1 MHAFIDESGRKG
13 SFMMCAATVTNG
25 DVTSL
30 KGELNRIRPKGS
42 SRIHMKNVG
51 KDAGRIVKAV
61 AELDAHSYLF
71 VVKKKCATRVARDMA
86 LTGTFTRL
94 QELGTTRAVIESC
107 SQDSEDRR
115 VIRSV
120 LGGSPTMEYI
130 HEPAGSGNPLLW
142 IPDVHAWAW
151 GRGGTFK
158 SDISHRI
165 TVEYL

>member
-1 MHAFIDESGRKG
+1 
-13 SFMMCAATVTNG
+13 MMCAATVTNG
-25 DVTSL
+25 DVASL

-42 SRIHMKNVG
+42 SRIRMKNVG
-51 KDAGRIVKAV
+51 KDAGRIVNAV
-61 AELDAHSYLF
+61 AEPEAHPYLF
-71 VVKKKCATRVARDMA
+71 VVKRRCATRVARDMA

-130 HEPAGSGNPLLW
+130 HEPAGSNLFVVDGALLPGSSALVNPALT
-142 IPDVHAWAW
+142 I
-151 GRGGTFK
+151 
-158 SDISHRI
+158 ISCLAPVTNGHRM
-165 TVEYL
+165 